1 MHLLNTQT
9 LQLEEHIDNIPPYVI
24 LSHTWGDQEVSYQ
37 EMMMTTP
44 QSPET
49 QQKAGYTKILATCHL
64 AQQILIYPDEPIS
77 QGNRISHV
85 WIDTCCI
92 DKSSSAHLTENINSM
107 YEFYTRARL
116 CIVHLVDLPLGV
128 TFKEGL
134 KSCRWITRGW
144 TLQEMIASR
153 EIHFY
158 SSNYVPDGDV
168 KEWKYLGT
176 KAQFS
181 DALAEAT
188 NVPRDVLTGSGSV
201 GSYSLAQRML
211 WASKRI
217 TTRPEDMAY
226 CLLGIFG
233 VNMPLIYGERDRAFR
248 RLQEHIIK
256 GSNDMTI
263 FAWEPVTS
271 SSSSAG
277 SGTGQ
282 QRREHGFCSIFAPSP
297 ANFQNCNMI
306 RPWSKNSHD
315 PEYTITNKGLRMQD
329 YLYYV
334 PRKYGRLKR
343 DYGLPLGVNENA
355 RTTAVG
361 VHLRKL
367 GPDMFLRE
375 RRGLKTLS
383 WEYRNNLARVPS
395 APFYILGDEEAESEV
410 EGAGSVLAKFR
421 KNGIRFPGQVSQ
433 KNIIP
438 QGLWDSVDRCFLPT
452 NEKLVR
458 GFLVKMKL
466 VGSEKANPAS
476 SGREFDNGGGR
487 HRVIQLGLLLDW
499 AKTGPSPSKSYN
511 IRLFDTAKYEK
522 QTREIFSLRRYQE
535 WKEGLRG
542 SQLETQYPEI
552 WDLGNQLRVE
562 TTGPEDGSVFV
573 ITASTVSENVEGF
586 HSNGQTVDMYRVVLS
601 VREETARGGLIR
613 EMDGMDLLVRE

>member
-1 MHLLNTQT
+1 
-9 LQLEEHIDNIPPYVI
+9 
-24 LSHTWGDQEVSYQ
+24 
-37 EMMMTTP
+37 
-44 QSPET
+44 
-49 QQKAGYTKILATCHL
+49 
-64 AQQILIYPDEPIS
+64 IS

-107 YEFYTRARL
+107 YVFYTRARL
-116 CIVHLVDLPLGV
+116 CIVHLVDLPLDV
-128 TFKEGL
+128 PFNEGL

-188 NVPRDVLTGSGSV
+188 NVPRDVLTGRGSV

-263 FAWEPVTS
+263 FAWEPVT
-271 SSSSAG
+271 
-277 SGTGQ
+277 TKT
-282 QRREHGFCSIFAPSP
+282 RVWLCSIFAPSP
-297 ANFQNCNMI
+297 ANFQNSSMI

-315 PEYTITNKGLRMQD
+315 PEYTLTNKGLRMQD

-334 PRKYGRLKR
+334 PRKGERLKR
-343 DYGLPLGVNENA
+343 DYVLALGVDENV
-355 RTTAVG
+355 RTTYVG
-361 VHLRKL
+361 LHLRKL
-367 GPDMFLRE
+367 GPDLFLRE

-383 WEYRNNLARVPS
+383 LEYSKNLTITPS
-395 APFYILGDEEAESEV
+395 APFYILADEEAESEI
-410 EGAGSVLAKFR
+410 EGAGGVLAKFR
-421 KNGIRFPGQVSQ
+421 KNGIRFPGRVSQ
-433 KNIIP
+433 VDIIP
-438 QGLWDSVDRCFLPT
+438 QGLWDSVDRCFFYT
-452 NEKLVR
+452 RDRLVR
-458 GFLVKMKL
+458 GFLVNMKL
-466 VGSEKANPAS
+466 VCWEKANPAS
-476 SGREFDNGGGR
+476 SAREFDNGGDR
-487 HRVIQLGLLLDW
+487 DIVIQLGLLLDRG
-499 AKTGPSPSKSYN
+499 TGPPPPTYN
-511 IRLFDTAKYEK
+511 IRLFDTSDYEK
-522 QTREIFSLRRYQE
+522 QTQEIFALRYHQE
-535 WKEGLRG
+535 SKEGLSWTQFQR
-542 SQLETQYPEI
+542 QFPEMLE
-552 WDLGNQLRVE
+552 LRNQLRVDL
-562 TTGPEDGSVFV
+562 TGKMEPKDAQIGGSVFV
-573 ITASTVSENVEGF
+573 IGASTVSENVEGF

-601 VREETARGGLIR
+601 VGKRQPGAG
-613 EMDGMDLLVRE
+613 